1 MLNSRIAANAIYI
14 YLKKGVIHLS
24 NIFCRVEFLNGST
37 RIYQFP
43 NDLKDAMFTEG
54 VSNVRKMLKGSLI
67 NVPTSNYSHSGKAAI
82 SVARIKQVFAMK
94 KTYSP
99 HSRTRGQFINAKDL
113 NVSPSINFLLHDY
126 SFLNKLR
133 IRLQCLR
140 WKRRLAKRSKA

>member
-54 VSNVRKMLKGSLI
+54 VSNVRRMLKGSLI

-99 HSRTRGQFINAKDL
+99 HSRTRETI
-113 NVSPSINFLLHDY
+113 Y
-126 SFLNKLR
+126 
-133 IRLQCLR
+133 QC
-140 WKRRLAKRSKA
+140 